1 MEATPMPPYFIIK
14 IGKEAQRLQKEYL
27 TKHILA
33 NPGTVFMQRE
43 VQFGEI
49 TAIGSEAKE
58 WMPMAEVGDYLLV
71 NHFVSGKKSDNGYN
85 FYLIG
90 EDDDFNFY
98 AVNGFEIPGERALAY
113 AIAKGEEVIPTPQ
126 YIFLNVP
133 QQEQDGNIA
142 DMSVSENGLIVPKER
157 KKTRDEWV
165 AIMKA
170 NMERVRQL
178 ARNIPSGVME
188 EIMARE
194 DPERRE
200 KHEYALA
207 EIKKLET
214 INAKISADI
223 NKKKYEPFT
232 VAAVNPDWNEYI
244 ASIYGEKIVEGDV
257 VYFLNIAS
265 NYIINFSGTDFIV
278 ADVKY
283 LGAPEKYL
291 KKAIHDFKHHNATRE
306 KRTNKVRG

>member
-1 MEATPMPPYFIIK
+1 MPPYFIIK
-14 IGKEAQRLQKEYL
+14 IGKEAQRLRKEYL
-27 TKHILA
+27 TQHILA
-33 NPGTVFMQRE
+33 NPGTIFMQRE

-49 TAIGSEAKE
+49 IAIGSEAKE

-71 NHFVSGKKSDNGYN
+71 HHFVSGKKSDNGYN
-85 FYLIG
+85 FYLIE
-90 EDDDFNFY
+90 EDEDFNY
-98 AVNGFEIPGERALAY
+98 YIINCMEVPGERPLAY
-113 AIAKGEEVIPTPQ
+113 AIAKGEEIIPTPN

-133 QQEQDGNIA
+133 PQEQDVNIA

-207 EIKKLET
+207 EIKKLEA
-214 INAKISADI
+214 INAKISTDI
-223 NKKKYEPFT
+223 NKKRYEPFT
-232 VAAVNPDWNEYI
+232 VAAINPDWNEYI
-244 ASIYGEKIVEGDV
+244 ASIYGEKICEGDV
-257 VYFLNIAS
+257 VYSLNIAS
-265 NYIINFSGTDFIV
+265 SYIINFSGTDFIV
-278 ADVKY
+278 VDVKY
-283 LGAPEKYL
+283 LAASEKYM
-291 KKAIHDFKHHNATRE
+291 KKAIHDFKHHNTTRE